1 MVKRAET
8 GRFVP
13 IPLRDNFYQTSAFI
27 PMSFALVT
35 TVHESGETGI
45 GPHALL
51 YPFHVTA
58 PYSMLLISRSS
69 SATAGNIQRT
79 GKCALN
85 YIEYDREW
93 LSGVTQLGY
102 PGRPIAEK
110 QADMPFTLVPS
121 PSPGK
126 AAEPDIPDIIA
137 EAAQVME
144 CTLDRSYELDSPAT
158 QDDDGA
164 SRLVLT
170 VDDILLKPRFSEAL
184 DGGPSMPNMPVFY
197 GFRSRGDFWF
207 AEHGA
212 PFAITA
218 PQIKGQEL
226 QTVWYIAN
234 RIDPAVRFTRE
245 ACGKFTEVPPPFLK
259 TVLSE
264 VIKVAK
270 AKEVDLVDLEFVEA
284 LNRERS

>member
-1 MVKRAET
+1 MGKTAQAE
-8 GRFVP
+8 GFVE

-35 TVHESGETGI
+35 TVHEGGETGI

-51 YPFHVTA
+51 YPFHVTQ
-58 PYSMLLISRSS
+58 PYSMLLISRTS
-69 SATAGNIQRT
+69 SATAGNIRRT

-85 YIEYDREW
+85 YIEYDRDW
-93 LSGVTQLGY
+93 LSGVTRLGY

-110 QADMPFTLVPS
+110 QADMPFRLVPS
-121 PSPGK
+121 PSPDRAG
-126 AAEPDIPDIIA
+126 PDTPAIIA

-144 CTLDRSYELDSPAT
+144 CTLDRSYELDPPAA
-158 QDDDGA
+158 QNSDGA
-164 SRLVLT
+164 SRFVLT
-170 VDDILLKPRFSEAL
+170 VDTILLKPRFSEAL

-207 AEHGA
+207 AEHSA
-212 PFAITA
+212 PFAIAA
-218 PQIKGQEL
+218 PQVKGQEV

-234 RIDPAVRFTRE
+234 RIDPGVRFTRE
-245 ACGKFTEVPPPFLK
+245 ACSKFTEVPPPFLK

-264 VIKVAK
+264 VIKVAR
-270 AKEVDLVDLEFVEA
+270 AKDVSLVDLDFVET